1 MSDKEYLAETAE
13 PQLSDNVEVWRWE
26 MDFLLRRLHVIL
38 FLMDLL
44 LNKRWVYLIYNGQ
57 IMEEFYKKLFIGRLK
72 NAYHLL
78 EYWF

>member
-1 MSDKEYLAETAE
+1 M
-13 PQLSDNVEVWRWE
+13 
-26 MDFLLRRLHVIL
+26 IL

-57 IMEEFYKKLFIGRLK
+57 IMEEFYKELFIGRLK

-78 EYWF
+78 EYWL